1 MASRT
6 RYNIISRQ
14 VARVRMSK
22 DIIIRRWNKLLYTSG
37 NFQPP
42 LYIAVEENVDGF
54 FRARWHDESCSTG
67 RIKEW
72 NQWGHIT
79 SITTICSDFLDAN
92 PDWERSNMLAPLRDR
107 WEQILED

>member
-1 MASRT
+1 MSDK
-6 RYNIISRQ
+6 
-14 VARVRMSK
+14 VVVR
-22 DIIIRRWNKLLYTSG
+22 IWEKLLYSAG
-37 NFQPP
+37 GP
-42 LYIAVEENVDGF
+42 LYYGDPQDSYIVVEESADGL

-67 RIKEW
+67 RTKEW

-92 PDWERSNMLAPLRDR
+92 PDWEKSNMLAPLRDR